1 MKWLNR
7 IFASI
12 ADLLILCVI
21 LLFVSLSVTDG
32 FSAISW
38 SAITIIGVVFV
49 CYLLSVLVV
58 SVLLFVLRGA
68 EGRFVA
74 ITKSIISAL
83 LILYIFPKS
92 LQIGFIL
99 TGSWGVSSVVESALL
114 VAFVGRA
121 ILAAYLGRR
130 WGQPL
135 ID

>member
-32 FSAISW
+32 FTAIFW
-38 SAITIIGVVFV
+38 SAVTIIGVVFV

-58 SVLLFVLRGA
+58 SILLFVLRGA

-83 LILYIFPKS
+83 LILYLFPKA

-135 ID
+135 

>member
-1 MKWLNR
+1 MKWLYR

-12 ADLLILCVI
+12 ADLLILCAI

-32 FSAISW
+32 FRAISW
-38 SAITIIGVVFV
+38 SAITIIGVVFIM
-49 CYLLSVLVV
+49 YLLSVFIV

-83 LILYIFPKS
+83 LILYLFPKA

-99 TGSWGVSSVVESALL
+99 TGSWGVSSVVELSLL
-114 VAFVGRA
+114 ISFVGRA

-130 WGQPL
+130 WGTPI